1 VVSGRLGI
9 VESSLA
15 SLLPFIGLVA
25 LGLMV
30 GAYGTLIGAGGGF
43 VLVPLL
49 LFIYP
54 HDSPA
59 QITAISLGVVFV
71 NAASGSLSYFR
82 LRRADYRT
90 GLWLAAAT
98 LPGAVLGSMVIGA
111 IPRGAFEVTM
121 GAALLGVGAYLV
133 ARPHARMPLML
144 NAPLVV
150 ERTITDSSGRSY
162 SYRLNLGL
170 AMLLSVGVGFL
181 SSMLGIG
188 GGIIH
193 VPLLTTFF
201 GFPEHV
207 ATATSHFTLMFMSG
221 AAAGTHA
228 VEGDYLVTFKTTIG
242 LALGVL
248 AGAPFGAALSGH
260 VQGRW
265 IVRLLAVALGVV
277 GIRLL
282 MVAAIA

>member
-1 VVSGRLGI
+1 MLGRFQANSGVVSTLGP
-9 VESSLA
+9 
-15 SLLPFIGLVA
+15 LLELVA
-25 LGLMV
+25 LGLIV

-49 LFIYP
+49 LIIYP

-59 QITAISLGVVFV
+59 QITAISIGVVFV
-71 NAASGSLSYFR
+71 NASSGSLSYYR

-98 LPGAVLGSMVIGA
+98 LPGAVLGSIVVGA
-111 IPRGAFEVTM
+111 IPRGTFELIM
-121 GAALLGVGAYLV
+121 GVALLGVGGYLV
-133 ARPHARMPLML
+133 VRPQARIPLML
-144 NAPLVV
+144 NAAFVV
-150 ERTITDSSGRSY
+150 DRTITDSSGHSY

-170 AMLLSVGVGFL
+170 AMFLSVGVGFL

-188 GGIIH
+188 GGILH

-221 AAAGTHA
+221 AAAATHA
-228 VEGDYLVTFKTTIG
+228 IEGDYMATLRTTIA
-242 LALGVL
+242 LALGAL
-248 AGAPFGAALSGH
+248 AGAPIGAALSERIE
-260 VQGRW
+260 GRW

-277 GIRLL
+277 GLRLL
-282 MVAAIA
+282 VVAATA

>member
-1 VVSGRLGI
+1 MESGL
-9 VESSLA
+9 SSLGP
-15 SLLPFIGLVA
+15 LIGLAA
-25 LGLMV
+25 LGLIV

-49 LFIYP
+49 LILYP

-59 QITAISLGVVFV
+59 QITAISLGVVFA
-71 NAASGSLSYFR
+71 NASSGSLSYFR
-82 LRRADYRT
+82 LKRADYRT

-98 LPGAVLGSMVIGA
+98 LPGAVLGSIVIGA
-111 IPRGAFEVTM
+111 IPRVMFELIM
-121 GAALLGVGAYLV
+121 GAALLCVGGYLV
-133 ARPHARMPLML
+133 ARPHARMPLLL

-150 ERTITDSSGRSY
+150 ERTITDSSGRTY

-188 GGIIH
+188 GGILH

-221 AAAGTHA
+221 AAATTHA
-228 VEGDYLVTFKTTIG
+228 FEGDYLVTLQTTIA

-248 AGAPFGAALSGH
+248 AGAPIGAALSERIEGA
-260 VQGRW
+260 W
-265 IVRLLAVALGVV
+265 ILRLLAVALGVV
-277 GIRLL
+277 GLRLL
-282 MVAAIA
+282 VVAAIA